1 MKLKSINKFYYSNNF
16 IDYEYFTLS
25 HSLYDNCGFYCIQNK
40 QENIALVQDFF
51 FFFNMKRATGILT
64 PNNYI
69 PYKYKFKVNFLSVQ
83 SMFVSFISNYKFSDI
98 LY

>member
-1 MKLKSINKFYYSNNF
+1 MTIAVF
-16 IDYEYFTLS
+16 IVYKTIKKILHWS
-25 HSLYDNCGFYCIQNK
+25 KIS
-40 QENIALVQDFF
+40 F
-51 FFFNMKRATGILT
+51 FFFNMKRGTGILT

-83 SMFVSFISNYKFSDI
+83 SMFVSFISKYKFSDI

>member
-1 MKLKSINKFYYSNNF
+1 MIS
-16 IDYEYFTLS
+16 
-25 HSLYDNCGFYCIQNK
+25 
-40 QENIALVQDFF
+40 F
-51 FFFNMKRATGILT
+51 FFFNMKRGTGILT

-83 SMFVSFISNYKFSDI
+83 SMFVSFISKYKFSDI